1 MKYEHNDKFS
11 YGTDDVLNLINWTT
25 KKKKNIKEKN
35 IACIIFKNR
44 VMLIFCYISFIMK
57 KMDKSDNENVL
68 KY

>member
-25 KKKKNIKEKN
+25 KKKKKHKR
-35 IACIIFKNR
+35 KKYSLHYLWNR